1 MHSPRGGASSGKRS
15 RADDST
21 GKQEASDACRLLI
34 CQKTATSGSAAAAI
48 LSADLSTL
56 YETTKKRDMLGA
68 RRGGNSR
75 YPATPGEVTCVS
87 MVQTSGLTD
96 RQRMPFALLLA
107 FESFQGTRDQD
118 TTGRRENVPTLETIK
133 TSAIPVLLKNLESP
147 ECIPIALAAL
157 RNALRVQC
165 KLDLDVAHVYPNL
178 IEGTGVADYSYLLD
192 PECFMEMDTVMTT
205 DDGGTVNSH
214 RLVLASGSEHFRSKH
229 IKDAIT
235 VSAVRASSL
244 EAVVKYMYVGRMEEA
259 ELAKPADVLEI
270 LELATRWMMTNLQVR
285 SQC

>member
-1 MHSPRGGASSGKRS
+1 MLGGYSANKVYSQYR
-15 RADDST
+15 RAHET
-21 GKQEASDACRLLI
+21 
-34 CQKTATSGSAAAAI
+34 TWTSAAEQI
-48 LSADLSTL
+48 
-56 YETTKKRDMLGA
+56 
-68 RRGGNSR
+68 
-75 YPATPGEVTCVS
+75 CVS

-96 RQRMPFALLLA
+96 RQKMPFALLLS
-107 FESFQGTRDQD
+107 FESFLGTRDPEQQLRILKRYASH
-118 TTGRRENVPTLETIK
+118 TNVLTLKHIM

-165 KLDLDVAHVYPNL
+165 KLDLDVAHAHPNL

-192 PECFMEMDTVMTT
+192 PECFMKMDTVMTT

-259 ELAKPADVLEI
+259 ELVKPADVLEI
-270 LELATRWMMTNLQVR
+270 LELATRWMMANLQVR